1 MTKSKMSRAVALL
14 CTVAV
19 VGTLFS
25 GCSTKSNTAAGAK
38 AATPQIINLNL
49 GAEPKTIDP
58 ALNDA
63 VDGAT
68 VICNAFEGLE
78 RLDSKDQPIPGVAE
92 KYEVSTDGL
101 HYTFHLR
108 SNAVWSDGKPVT
120 AQDFEYAWK
129 RALDPATASNYA
141 YQMYYIKNGQ
151 GFNESALAAKD
162 KTAGITPATK
172 DQVGVKAIDAKTL
185 QVDLAYPT
193 AYFLSLMA
201 FPTYAPVRQDI
212 VEKNPTDWAT
222 KPETYVVNGPFKLKE
237 WKSKDTIT
245 FVKNDKY
252 WNAST
257 VKLAQINYKVLDQ
270 ASSYLAAF
278 KTGQLDYIES
288 PPTQETPQLIK
299 DGTAKIYPYL
309 GTYYID
315 VNIDPKAAAV
325 DPKAAKALSDPN
337 VRKALAMGLDRQ
349 SLIDNVTKGGQLP
362 ATSFVPNGI
371 PEDKTGKDFKQ
382 KDFYAKD
389 GSDVA
394 KAQKLLADAGYP
406 GGKGFPTITYMY
418 NTDQGHQ
425 NIAQA
430 VQDMWQK
437 NLGITVVL
445 KNQEWKVFQVT
456 RTSKQYVVARGGWI
470 ADYTDPMTFLDL
482 LTSSSG
488 NNEPGYKSPAYDAKV
503 LAAKVEI
510 DPAKRMQDMHD
521 AEDILMNDMPLIPL
535 YFYTNVCCIKNYVKV
550 IHKSP
555 LGFVFLD
562 TTYIQK

>member
-1 MTKSKMSRAVALL
+1 MIKSKMTRVIALL
-14 CTVAV
+14 STVAV

-25 GCSTKSNTAAGAK
+25 GCAAKGNTATETKKVA
-38 AATPQIINLNL
+38 PQVITLNL

-78 RLDSKDQPIPGVAE
+78 RLDAKDLPIPGVAE
-92 KYEVSTDGL
+92 KYDVSTDGL

-151 GFNESALAAKD
+151 GFNESALKD
-162 KTAGITPATK
+162 AEKTKGIVPATK
-172 DQVGVKAIDAKTL
+172 DQVGVKAVDAKTL

-201 FPTYAPVRQDI
+201 FPTYAPVRQDV
-212 VEKNPTDWAT
+212 VEKNPTAWAT
-222 KPETYVVNGPFKLKE
+222 KPESYIVNGPFKMKE
-237 WKSKDTIT
+237 WKIKDTLT

-252 WNAST
+252 WNAKT
-257 VKLAQINYKVLDQ
+257 VKLTQINYKMLDQ
-270 ASSYLAAF
+270 ESSYLAAF
-278 KTGQLDYIES
+278 KTGQLDYIET
-288 PPTQETPQLIK
+288 PPAQEIPQLVK

-315 VNIDPKAAAV
+315 VMVDKTAKAV
-325 DPKAAKALSDPN
+325 DAKAIKALSDPN
-337 VRKALAMGLDRQ
+337 VRKALSMAIDRQ
-349 SLIDNVTKGGQLP
+349 SLVTNVTKAGQLP
-362 ATSFVPNGI
+362 ATSFVPKGI
-371 PEDKTGKDFKQ
+371 PEDKTGKDFASKEY
-382 KDFYAKD
+382 YAKD

-394 KAQKLLADAGYP
+394 KAQALLAAAGYP
-406 GGKGFPTITYMY
+406 GGKGFPKITYMY
-418 NTDQGHQ
+418 NTSQGHQ
-425 NIAQA
+425 DIAQA
-430 VQDMWQK
+430 VQDMWKK
-437 NLGITVVL
+437 NLGIDADL

-456 RTSKQYVVARGGWI
+456 RTSKQYEVARGGWI

-488 NNEPGYKSPAYDAKV
+488 NNEPGYKNPAYDAKII
-503 LAAKVEI
+503 AAKNELDV
-510 DPAKRMQDMHD
+510 PKRMQDMHD

-535 YFYTNVCCIKNYVKV
+535 YFYTNVACIKSYVKD

-555 LGFVFLD
+555 LGFIFLD